1 MGVSRVVVRVRAVCV
16 VVVAAV
22 LALALAV
29 TPSVWAVELDAGDW
43 YVTKTGV
50 QDAWNQGVTGKGVKV
65 AVLDDQLVVD
75 YPGIAGKHVASRL
88 VLPDD
93 ASSCVNLKKTRMMRV
108 SDPALRAG
116 DEGIYVTHGT
126 MMTAY
131 IVGDGSGYDGNR
143 GLVGVAQDAQ
153 VTHYPLTFGSA
164 GLSGFSEAC
173 STNGKAIDFAGSVRQ
188 AVADG
193 DRIINLSFEG
203 RSGSDMVEAYVGAL
217 RAGVVVVS
225 GSGNDT
231 EDSGPKDYV
240 GEPTKINRFPGVL
253 AVNGADGSGN
263 ANRRD
268 GGVTLLA
275 PSEGINRYAVGD
287 ARELK
292 VGAGGSSSASAIT
305 SGMLA
310 LVMSRWPDATGNQ
323 VLQSVVRN
331 TRGNTSGEPVFDKD
345 LRAGF
350 GVIDLPRLLATDPAR
365 YPDVNPLLEAAVT
378 NSERHE
384 ETRGM
389 YTDRSDWGDHR
400 IGTVGGFDLDGES
413 HIDVTREAS
422 LVGEEYQRQ
431 KNAWAKVE
439 QCRKD
444 GGADCMQYS
453 ATRTGQ
459 ASSSSSS
466 EGQTAAPKAD
476 GAGDGASAPT
486 ASSSSSS
493 SHRPWLWAAL
503 GAGVA
508 AVAALV
514 VVVCLVVRRRGRT
527 GGMVHSPV
535 VGGNHMVAK
544 EGMGMWSPPA
554 PPAAPPVSGKSRS
567 APSGLGSGWPRH
579 P

>member
-22 LALALAV
+22 LALALVV

-43 YVTKTGV
+43 YVTKTGA
-50 QDAWNQGVTGKGVKV
+50 QDAWSQGVTGKGVKV

-75 YPGIAGKHVASRL
+75 YPGIAGKQVASRL
-88 VLPDD
+88 VLPDG

-116 DEGIYVTHGT
+116 DGGIYVTHGT

-143 GLVGVAQDAQ
+143 GLVGVAQNAQ

-188 AVADG
+188 AVANG

-253 AVNGADGSGN
+253 AVNGADESGN

-287 ARELK
+287 ARVVK
-292 VGAGGSSSASAIT
+292 VDSGGSSSASAIT

-310 LVMSRWPDATGNQ
+310 LVMSKWPDATGNQ

-331 TRGNTSGEPVFDKD
+331 TRGNTSGEPVFDRD

-350 GVIDLPRLLATDPAR
+350 GVIDLPRLLATDPSQ
-365 YPDVNPLLEAAVT
+365 YPDVNPLLEAAVA
-378 NSERHE
+378 NSEKHE

-389 YTDRSDWGDHR
+389 YTDHSDWTQLAGMTDPF
-400 IGTVGGFDLDGES
+400 GLDDSSG
-413 HIDVTREAS
+413 IDVPKEAD
-422 LVGEEYQRQ
+422 LVGEEYERQ
-431 KNAWAKVE
+431 KAAWAKVE

-459 ASSSSSS
+459 AMSSSTSDN
-466 EGQTAAPKAD
+466 GQAAAPKAD
-476 GAGDGASAPT
+476 GAGASGVT
-486 ASSSSSS
+486 TSSASSSSGSV
-493 SHRPWLWAAL
+493 WLWAAL
-503 GAGVA
+503 GSGIV
-508 AVAALV
+508 AVAALIV
-514 VVVCLVVRRRGRT
+514 VACLVVRRRRRL
-527 GGMVHSPV
+527 PV
-535 VGGNHMVAK
+535 AVA
-544 EGMGMWSPPA
+544 PVPA
-554 PPAAPPVSGKSRS
+554 AAPPMPANASG
-567 APSGLGSGWPRH
+567 ASGLGGYPPAGPVAPMTYGSTYVGHDSRDNPRENK
-579 P
+579 